1 MAVTAG
7 LLIAALASPAGG
19 LAAPVGGASTSS
31 PSWTFVSAPNLHPPK
46 LQVLTRNASVAQG
59 DFLAATQA
67 PRRAGTPAGGQGG
80 PLILDNRAQPVW
92 FLPESNGGS
101 LAFQEQTYQGKPVL
115 MWFAGQTLVIV
126 DEHYHR
132 VATLKSRAPWGLDP
146 HDAYIAGGDIWVSVA
161 RIVKGQNLTRYG
173 GPRHGSV
180 LDVGLQE
187 IQISTDHVIRTWDA
201 LNPSGKANVPLSE
214 SEVSARP
221 GGGSGSGSPAGNLWD
236 AYHLNSV
243 QALPDGDLLVSL
255 RDTWSVY
262 LIDPRTNTTIWTLG
276 GKDSS
281 FKLDSG
287 ARFAW
292 QHDARLVQPSQDGRG
307 RSVELTLFNDDNGGP
322 GANDKP
328 SAGMIL
334 SLNTSSHTATLVK
347 AYRHH
352 PPLSAQVE
360 GSMQLLPNGDAVVG
374 WGSEPYFSEYSAS
387 GEKLLDARWPGASNS
402 YRTLFTNTWVGQ
414 PDYPPRGAVVRDT
427 VYASWNGAT
436 EVARW
441 EVLAGSTAGG
451 LTVVAAHPR
460 SGFETAIT
468 LGKSYGAYEVRALSA
483 TGAVLGTSKAFS

>member
-1 MAVTAG
+1 
-7 LLIAALASPAGG
+7 
-19 LAAPVGGASTSS
+19 
-31 PSWTFVSAPNLHPPK
+31 
-46 LQVLTRNASVAQG
+46 
-59 DFLAATQA
+59 
-67 PRRAGTPAGGQGG
+67 
-80 PLILDNRAQPVW
+80 
-92 FLPESNGGS
+92 
-101 LAFQEQTYQGKPVL
+101 
-115 MWFAGQTLVIV
+115 
-126 DEHYHR
+126 
-132 VATLKSRAPWGLDP
+132 
-146 HDAYIAGGDIWVSVA
+146 
-161 RIVKGQNLTRYG
+161 
-173 GPRHGSV
+173 
-180 LDVGLQE
+180 
-187 IQISTDHVIRTWDA
+187 
-201 LNPSGKANVPLSE
+201 
-214 SEVSARP
+214 
-221 GGGSGSGSPAGNLWD
+221 
-236 AYHLNSV
+236 
-243 QALPDGDLLVSL
+243 
-255 RDTWSVY
+255 
-262 LIDPRTNTTIWTLG
+262 
-276 GKDSS
+276 
-281 FKLDSG
+281 
-287 ARFAW
+287 
-292 QHDARLVQPSQDGRG
+292 
-307 RSVELTLFNDDNGGP
+307 
-322 GANDKP
+322 
-328 SAGMIL
+328 MIL